1 MSAQRDHGDT
11 HVGRALCRVDPPS
24 APRPML
30 LALRSEGGPR
40 TQFRRAG
47 RPVHPLLIAGWL
59 AATGTFPEHRGAA
72 CSAYLAGR
80 TWPGMCWL
88 SPLPWCPQVPRGCWW
103 EEPELRR
110 LPPIARRTND
120 SAEAGDSVESPQE
133 AHAVTQCV
141 SRASRAG
148 SVRALRPCTLWELG
162 VWGSWVLDAGTSRAG
177 LGARQARA
185 LLPRV
190 PTTGWLTS
198 PRPTNRASPGSQP
211 SDDAPR
217 WAHNTE
223 RN

>member
-40 TQFRRAG
+40 TQFRRAR

-162 VWGSWVLDAGTSRAG
+162 VWGPWVLGRWNLQGWTGGQAGQGSTSSGPHNWLAHQPPAHKQG
-177 LGARQARA
+177 FPGESALGR
-185 LLPRV
+185 
-190 PTTGWLTS
+190 
-198 PRPTNRASPGSQP
+198 RPTLGPQY
-211 SDDAPR
+211 
-217 WAHNTE
+217 
-223 RN
+223 